1 MFKCLVPFLALLTG
15 IAAAGDSQLIGAG
28 ALGISGANW
37 EQGGIGGVEI
47 IQVSRDSSAGLA
59 GLHVGDVITDVN
71 GKHVGSIQELS
82 DLLAQ
87 LDAGTKVSVG
97 YIIKT
102 QLGWMPKD
110 AVVILAKKD
119 YDPNPADT
127 NPAAEPTK
135 HTGVPVQLTNAAP
148 DPPVLTIRT
157 QKPLTNQDVVDLPN
171 EIGIYMR
178 QNGKLIDIEPEVVN
192 WRTGGVIKTMATV
205 GLDKGHVNGTIPGP
219 HSGLIISWAR
229 LGLAGPLEFYIRC
242 PEGNSASEYQLL
254 RLWDKGN
261 RREFRSVTGGI
272 LHRLGGAQL
281 NEVAFKFE
289 KIAPRTYK
297 IQLNDLKA
305 GEYGFLAP
313 GAIASSN
320 AASLGRIYTFRIPE

>member
-1 MFKCLVPFLALLTG
+1 MFKYLVLFLVLLTG
-15 IAAAGDSQLIGAG
+15 IAAAGDSRLVGAG
-28 ALGISGANW
+28 VLGISGANW
-37 EQGGIGGVEI
+37 EQGGVGGVEI
-47 IQVSRDSSAGLA
+47 LQVSRDSSAGLA

-71 GKHVGSIQELS
+71 GKHVSSIQELG
-82 DLLAQ
+82 DMLAE
-87 LDAGTKVSVG
+87 LDAGTKISIG
-97 YIIKT
+97 YLIKS
-102 QLGWMPKD
+102 QLGWMPKE

-119 YDPNPADT
+119 YDPNPADA
-127 NPAAEPTK
+127 NRSAELTR
-135 HTGVPVQLTNAAP
+135 HAGVPIQSTNTSP
-148 DPPVLTIRT
+148 DPPLLTVRS
-157 QKPLTNQDVVDLPN
+157 QKPPKHQDVVDLPN

-205 GLDKGHVNGTIPGP
+205 GLDKGHVNGTIPGS
-219 HSGLIISWAR
+219 HSGLTISWAR
-229 LGLAGPLEFYIRC
+229 LGLADPLEFYIRC

-272 LHRLGGAQL
+272 LHRSGGAQL

-313 GAIASSN
+313 GAVASSN